1 VDRELQVNERALPT
15 PPDTTPGATSTASGS
30 GGLVSVV
37 IPVFNERENL
47 PILQQRLHTV
57 MAGLGRP
64 YDIWYVDD
72 GSSDG
77 SLDLL
82 RAFAD
87 EDPHVNVVELTRNF
101 GQHAAVLAGFAAST
115 GAIVVT
121 LDADLQNPPEEIP
134 NLLAKLDEGYEVV
147 GGWREER
154 HDPLFRR
161 LASRAINQMT
171 SVAVGVSMKDYGC
184 MLRAYRRSI
193 VTQIIDCDE
202 RSSFIPALAN
212 SLAKRTAEIEVGH
225 SDRFSGT
232 SKYSVL
238 RLMRL
243 TFDLLTGFSLL
254 PIQFVSVA
262 GILVAAAGMGF
273 GAFLFVRRLFV
284 GPEVEGVFTLFAILF
299 VFVGLLILAVG
310 IVGEYVGR
318 VYLEVRRRPTYRIRA
333 IHQRGR

>member
-1 VDRELQVNERALPT
+1 MSAQVAAIPRDDASRSPTVAPSVD
-15 PPDTTPGATSTASGS
+15 
-30 GGLVSVV
+30 GLVSVV
-37 IPVFNERENL
+37 LPVFNERENL
-47 PILQQRLHTV
+47 PTLHRRLTTV
-57 MAGLGRP
+57 MKARERP
-64 YDIWYVDD
+64 YEVWYVDD

-77 SLDLL
+77 SLDIL
-82 RAFAD
+82 RQLAA
-87 EDPHVNVVELTRNF
+87 EDPHVGVVELTRNF

-115 GAIVVT
+115 GAVVVT

-134 NLLAKLDEGYEVV
+134 QLLAKIDEGYEVV

-161 LASRAINQMT
+161 VASRAINHMT
-171 SVAVGVSMKDYGC
+171 SMAVGVTMKDYGC

-193 VTQIIDCDE
+193 VSQILDCDE

-225 SDRFSGT
+225 SDRFGGA
-232 SKYSVL
+232 SKYGL
-238 RLMRL
+238 LKLLRL

-254 PIQFVSVA
+254 PIQFVSLV
-262 GILVAAAGMGF
+262 GMLVAAAGVGF
-273 GAFLFVRRLFV
+273 GGFLFVRRLFV

-299 VFVGLLILAVG
+299 VFIGLLILAVG

-318 VYLEVRRRPTYRIRA
+318 IYLEVRRRPTYRIRA
-333 IHQRGR
+333 IHQQGR